1 MDFLFDLANV
11 QKEEEEFGNSK
22 KDILKYLKIIGVDT
36 RYVSCFEDKIYIN
49 NLRFSKFSKS
59 REKTF
64 NKQYPDIEVIRST
77 LFKKICSK
85 ASKVLADIEPGTTVL
100 LPQQNNPL
108 NELMH
113 TVLEP
118 YTRKYGLE
126 LVYDGDYDLIADPLL
141 LDDETNR
148 IFSEIFE
155 GKGIDFDFKDEKKI
169 YPLLHVSKKWVEDFL
184 EVKIENEKED
194 KLASDFMKFL
204 EEVSPDYM
212 ENVLR
217 ASEFIE
223 TQLEI
228 EK

>member
-1 MDFLFDLANV
+1 MDFLFNFVDV
-11 QKEEEEFGNSK
+11 QEEENFGNSK

-36 RYVSCFEDKIYIN
+36 RFVSYFENRVYIN

-64 NKQYPDIEVIRST
+64 AKQYPEIEVVRST

-85 ASKVLADIEPGTTVL
+85 SSKVLSDIAPGTAIL
-100 LPQQNNPL
+100 LSNEKSPL
-108 NELMH
+108 NDLMYII
-113 TVLEP
+113 LEP
-118 YTRKYGLE
+118 YTRKYGLK
-126 LVYDGDYDLIADPLL
+126 LVYDGDFDLIADPLL

-148 IFSEIFE
+148 IFSEIFRGE
-155 GKGIDFDFKDEKKI
+155 GIDFDFKDERKI

-194 KLASDFMKFL
+194 KLASDFMEFL
-204 EEVSPDYM
+204 DTVSPQYM

-223 TQLEI
+223 SQLEV